1 MAINSGALGAGGPV
15 VPARPLV
22 VSRVRTARRIVVDR
36 WSSRLVVLGGIII
49 IASILAI
56 LFVIGAEVYP
66 LFKKPTSTW
75 LGTYHASAGGAPAR
89 GEALGVDEY
98 REVAHR
104 ITAAGV
110 VEFVALKGNRSL
122 ATVPIAGLDGARVT
136 EVAAVGKT
144 NYLIG
149 TSDGRVIPVD
159 MKFAVAFVE
168 GKRTVTPEPAFGQP
182 SVLDPQG
189 KRPVLRLTA
198 ATPASG
204 QLTVA
209 QIGATD
215 LVIQTVVEKKALVGG
230 ARREESLQGLS
241 VPGPGEI
248 AALAVDG
255 RAEDLFIGMSAGQVL
270 RYDMRDREKPR
281 LAETV
286 GPAGGSGAASIT
298 ALGFLIGDRTLVVGD
313 RSGHVSSW

>member
-1 MAINSGALGAGGPV
+1 MAINPGALGAGEPV
-15 VPARPLV
+15 IPARPLV
-22 VSRVRTARRIVVDR
+22 VSRTRTARRIVADR

-75 LGTYHASAGGAPAR
+75 LGTYRASAGGALAR

-122 ATVPIAGLDGARVT
+122 ATVPVAGLDGARIT
-136 EVAAVGKT
+136 DVAAVGKAG
-144 NYLIG
+144 YLIG

-159 MKFAVAFVE
+159 MKFAVAFAE
-168 GKRTVTPEPAFGQP
+168 GKRTVTPEPAFGPP
-182 SVLDPQG
+182 SLLDAQG
-189 KRPVLRLTA
+189 KRPILRLTA

-204 QLTVA
+204 RLTVA
-209 QIGATD
+209 Q
-215 LVIQTVVEKKALVGG
+215 
-230 ARREESLQGLS
+230 
-241 VPGPGEI
+241 
-248 AALAVDG
+248 
-255 RAEDLFIGMSAGQVL
+255 
-270 RYDMRDREKPR
+270 
-281 LAETV
+281 
-286 GPAGGSGAASIT
+286 
-298 ALGFLIGDRTLVVGD
+298 
-313 RSGHVSSW
+313 